1 MPPMTKLTVRV
12 DPEVAEQIRVL
23 YVQGSEQTP
32 SDVIREALAL
42 GLKKMRK
49 NRKRRRA
56 TS

>member
-1 MPPMTKLTVRV
+1 MTKLTVRV
-12 DPEVAEQIRVL
+12 DSEVAEQIRTL
-23 YVQGSEQTP
+23 YVQGSDHQTP

-49 NRKRRRA
+49 KRKRRRA

>member
-1 MPPMTKLTVRV
+1 MTKLTVRV

-49 NRKRRRA
+49 NRWLCPRFLNQ
-56 TS
+56 